1 MMATD
6 PVAPVAPVAPV
17 DTADNEILELSRRL
31 DTYHIEYYKIACRG
45 LNVEKYKVDNCKD
58 NFGGLLEIVRNKLPD
73 EAVIFT
79 CEVLKI
85 SGFNDVQRLMK
96 YAECTNYNI
105 RTKHQLVDCRI
116 TVLSFLNDLVE
127 RDFNN
132 IRTRVCSHKKLSED
146 YMKTR
151 SALVEVLFDERV
163 INEDNTEF
171 VYKIAKIF
179 NRHCFFDEYYM
190 RHPIVVPGILCIKYT
205 HII

>member
-1 MMATD
+1 MMAVD
-6 PVAPVAPVAPV
+6 PV
-17 DTADNEILELSRRL
+17 DDEILELSRRL

-45 LNVEKYKVDNCKD
+45 LNIEKYKVNNCKD
-58 NFGGLLEIVRNKLPD
+58 NFGGLFQIVKNKLPD

-79 CEVLKI
+79 CEVLNI
-85 SGFNDVQRLMK
+85 SGFNDVQRLMQ
-96 YAECTNYNI
+96 YAECTNYNV
-105 RTKHQLVDCRI
+105 RATHPLVDCRI

-127 RDFNN
+127 RDFDNM
-132 IRTRVCSHKKLSED
+132 RTRVCSHTKLSED

-163 INEDNTEF
+163 INKDDTKF

-179 NRHCFFDEYYM
+179 NRHCFFDEYYT
-190 RHPIVVPGILCIKYT
+190 RHPIVVPGNLYIKYT

>member
-1 MMATD
+1 MD
-6 PVAPVAPVAPV
+6 
-17 DTADNEILELSRRL
+17 DEILKLSRRL
-31 DTYHIEYYKIACRG
+31 DTYHIEYYKIACCG
-45 LNVEKYKVDNCKD
+45 LNVDKEKVNNCKD
-58 NFGGLLEIVRNKLPD
+58 NFCSLFQIVKNNLPD

-85 SGFNDVQRLMK
+85 SGFNDVRRLMK
-96 YAECTNYNI
+96 YAECTNYNV
-105 RTKHQLVDCRI
+105 RTEHQLVDCRI

-127 RDFNN
+127 RDFDNM
-132 IRTRVCSHKKLSED
+132 RTRVCSCTKLSED

-163 INEDNTEF
+163 INKDDTEF

-179 NRHCFFDEYYM
+179 NRHCFFDEYYT
-190 RHPIVVPGILCIKYT
+190 RHPIVVPGILYIKYT